1 MDKSLKE
8 NINIRIIISV
18 ATEGIKKWIT
28 QPRMYVVALSV
39 FVFAWTQIKGIR
51 ACLAEQNL
59 GMTYCFASFLFSC
72 FICTLFLYLSVILM
86 FCDAPFIDRQQLFV
100 IVRSGKSNWFLGKI
114 IYIFFASI
122 IFTVCVNLVCWLEL
136 FPYIGFGNK
145 WGDMALQVVRDS
157 EGLGGLGGNF
167 HLTER
172 TLEMFSPGKAFAL
185 QFFIVMSTNIFLGLL
200 TFFINLHKSRTY
212 GSAVALSVVIISSLL
227 QYIGDYKNVLQYV
240 SVVTWGNLSIYSR
253 GQGAIPLSY
262 VILFLTLG
270 NVLLIIG
277 ILISSKKCSI
287 EWMEE

>member
-28 QPRMYVVALSV
+28 QPRMYVVALSI
-39 FVFAWTQIKGIR
+39 FVFAWTQIKDIR
-51 ACLAEQNL
+51 VCLAGQNL
-59 GMTYCFASFLFSC
+59 GMSYCFSSFLFSC

-114 IYIFFASI
+114 IYIFLASI
-122 IFTVCVNLVCWLEL
+122 IFTVCVNLVCWLEF

-157 EGLGGLGGNF
+157 EGLGGAF
-167 HLTER
+167 RLTER

-200 TFFINLHKSRTY
+200 IFFINLHKSRTY
-212 GSAVALSVVIISSLL
+212 GSAVALSVVIISNLL
-227 QYIGDYKNVLQYV
+227 EFAQDYENVLQYV

-253 GQGAIPLSY
+253 GEGAIPLSY
-262 VILFLTLG
+262 VILFLILG

-277 ILISSKKCSI
+277 ILISSKKSSI